1 MKYCFILKNNK
12 SKPLLH
18 LLVLS
23 RTNQTMIKKVLL
35 EIFFAKVDIWDH
47 KFIRT
52 TMYLITCFFITF
64 PQSSH
69 LIQKLNQIKHFP
81 LIFFISTEC
90 NKERNQDF
98 FGLNFTTPP
107 LFCSPY
113 TGQNNFASICH
124 KLTMAYEVV
133 CDPQKWC
140 AKILKVIIRLLMN
153 MTLIYTENWDTEVTI
168 TIATQTKLTISVVC
182 CYV

>member
-1 MKYCFILKNNK
+1 MKYCFILKNNN

-81 LIFFISTEC
+81 LIFLSP
-90 NKERNQDF
+90 
-98 FGLNFTTPP
+98 LNVTKNETKIF
-107 LFCSPY
+107 L
-113 TGQNNFASICH
+113 ASISQRHHCFVH
-124 KLTMAYEVV
+124 HIQ
-133 CDPQKWC
+133 D
-140 AKILKVIIRLLMN
+140 KIISHQF
-153 MTLIYTENWDTEVTI
+153 VTSWLWHM
-168 TIATQTKLTISVVC
+168 K
-182 CYV
+182 